1 MDFLPSKQAA
11 DRLLMHYW
19 YSVHPITRVVHR
31 PSFEKRYALFWNEL
45 AAGIEPLG
53 SLQAVVFAMMFS
65 GIVSMSEEAVV
76 QYFGVTKR
84 AMEENFLAGTETA
97 LTRANLMRTTKVET
111 LQAFVM
117 YMIPLSRD
125 YVSRAQSAIC
135 GLAIRLAEC
144 IGLHRD
150 GTINGLNPIETH
162 VRRLVWYQLCFL
174 DIRTSEVQGPR
185 PGIRKE
191 EFDTKY
197 PLNVN
202 DNELELSDCPPESA
216 RRWTEMTF
224 SIMRMECTEMYRLIY
239 FERARLEK
247 KQTSLTAVLGKI
259 EAFRKSLENK
269 YFSVVDTSVP
279 LQEYARQVMLI
290 LINRM
295 KMMIL
300 HRYYAGV
307 ATRIPGKP
315 IPYREI
321 SLVQLANLFWQIA
334 FAKSLSALA
343 ASFSSQLLQ

>member
-1 MDFLPSKQAA
+1 MDYLPSKTAA
-11 DRLLMHYW
+11 DQLLLHYW

-31 PSFEKRYALFWNEL
+31 PSFERRYALFWNEIS
-45 AAGIEPLG
+45 AGMEPVG
-53 SLQAVVFAMMFS
+53 SLQAIIFAMMFS
-65 GIVSMSEEAVV
+65 GIVSMSEEAVMR
-76 QYFGVTKR
+76 YFGVTKR
-84 AMEENFLAGTETA
+84 AMEENFLAGTEIA

-144 IGLHRD
+144 MGLHRD
-150 GTINGLNPIETH
+150 GTIYGLSPIETH

-191 EFDTKY
+191 DFDTKL

-202 DNELELSDCPPESA
+202 DIELESSDRPPESA

-224 SIMRMECTEMYRLIY
+224 SLMRMECTEMYRLIWI
-239 FERARLEK
+239 ERARLEK
-247 KQTSLTAVLGKI
+247 KQTSLTAVLGKV
-259 EAFRKSLENK
+259 EAFRKALENK
-269 YFSVVDTSVP
+269 YFSVIDNSVP
-279 LQEYARQVMLI
+279 LQEYARQVMFI
-290 LINRM
+290 LTNRM
-295 KMMIL
+295 HIMIL

-307 ATRIPGKP
+307 STKIPGKSLP
-315 IPYREI
+315 IGRLP
-321 SLVQLANLFWQIA
+321 Q
-334 FAKSLSALA
+334 KS
-343 ASFSSQLLQ
+343 F

>member
-1 MDFLPSKQAA
+1 MF
-11 DRLLMHYW
+11 
-19 YSVHPITRVVHR
+19 
-31 PSFEKRYALFWNEL
+31 
-45 AAGIEPLG
+45 AGIEPVG

-65 GIVSMSEEAVV
+65 GLVSMSEEAVL
-76 QYFGVTKR
+76 QYFGLPKR
-84 AMEENFLAGTETA
+84 NMEESLLAGTEAA
-97 LTRANLMRTTKVET
+97 LTRANLTRTTKVET

-117 YMIPLSRD
+117 YMVPLSRD

-144 IGLHRD
+144 MGLHRD
-150 GTINGLNPIETH
+150 GTHYGLSPVETH

-191 EFDTKY
+191 DFDTKL

-202 DNELELSDCPPESA
+202 DIELESSDRPPESA

-224 SIMRMECTEMYRLIY
+224 SLMRMECTEMHRLIY
-239 FERARLEK
+239 LERARLEK

-259 EAFRKSLENK
+259 EAFRKTIENK

-279 LQEYARQVMLI
+279 LQEYARQVMFI
-290 LINRM
+290 LTNRM
-295 KMMIL
+295 HIMIL

-307 ATRIPGKP
+307 AAKIPGRP
-315 IPYREI
+315 
-321 SLVQLANLFWQIA
+321 F
-334 FAKSLSALA
+334 
-343 ASFSSQLLQ
+343 